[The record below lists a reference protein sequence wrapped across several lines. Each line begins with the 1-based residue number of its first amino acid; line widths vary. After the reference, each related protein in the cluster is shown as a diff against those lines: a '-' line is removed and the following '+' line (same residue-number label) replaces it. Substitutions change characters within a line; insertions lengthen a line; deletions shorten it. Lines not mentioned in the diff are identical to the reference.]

1 MRIFGLAHLTK
12 DIILKENV
20 WYSFFLPYAQRD
32 KPLTKTLFLSASHQT
47 SNKPCASFVS
57 FFTSKG
63 YSLLKSEI
71 LMTPW
76 LKMLR

>member
-32 KPLTKTLFLSASHQT
+32 KPLTKTLFKRYSQLRI
-47 SNKPCASFVS
+47 KPLTNLV
-57 FFTSKG
+57 
-63 YSLLKSEI
+63 LL
-71 LMTPW
+71 LLVFLLQRDTAF
-76 LKMLR
+76 